1 MQSFRFI
8 LSLVFGL
15 LVGAVVNGSIVNLGI
30 LVFPF
35 PEGVNFETKEGL
47 SLFENLPIKY
57 YIFPFLAHALGTLS
71 GCIVALL
78 FVRKWAKWSIYII
91 GYCFFI
97 GGVMAGHMI
106 NTPVWFDILDLSFAY
121 LPMAW
126 LASLSNLYKKSGGNE
141 PLGQHT
147 DK

>member
-1 MQSFRFI
+1 MHALRFI

-15 LVGAVVNGSIVNLGI
+15 LVGAVVNGSIVNLGM
-30 LVFPF
+30 LLFPF

-91 GYCFFI
+91 GYCFFV
-97 GGVMAGHMI
+97 GGVMAGQLI
-106 NTPVWFDILDLSFAY
+106 NAPLWFDILDLSLAY

-126 LASLSNLYKKSGGNE
+126 LASQSNLFKK
-141 PLGQHT
+141 GQRLAP
-147 DK
+147 KG

>member
-1 MQSFRFI
+1 MHALRFI

-15 LVGAVVNGSIVNLGI
+15 LVGAVVNGSIVNLGM
-30 LVFPF
+30 LLFPF

-91 GYCFFI
+91 GYCFFF
-97 GGVMAGHMI
+97 GGVMAGQLI
-106 NTPVWFDILDLSFAY
+106 NAPLWFDILDLSLAY
-121 LPMAW
+121 MPMAW
-126 LASLSNLYKKSGGNE
+126 LASQSNLFKK
-141 PLGQHT
+141 GQRLAP
-147 DK
+147 KG

>member
-1 MQSFRFI
+1 MHALRFI

-15 LVGAVVNGSIVNLGI
+15 LVGAVVNGSIVNLGM
-30 LVFPF
+30 LLFPF

-91 GYCFFI
+91 GYCFFV
-97 GGVMAGHMI
+97 GGVMAGQLI
-106 NTPVWFDILDLSFAY
+106 NAPLWFDILDLSLAY
-121 LPMAW
+121 MPMAW
-126 LASLSNLYKKSGGNE
+126 LASQSNLFKK
-141 PLGQHT
+141 GQSLAP
-147 DK
+147 KG

>member
-1 MQSFRFI
+1 MHALRFI

-15 LVGAVVNGSIVNLGI
+15 LVGAVVNGSIVNLGM
-30 LVFPF
+30 LLFPF

-78 FVRKWAKWSIYII
+78 FVRKWAKWSIYCI
-91 GYCFFI
+91 GSCFFV
-97 GGVMAGHMI
+97 GGVMAGQLI
-106 NTPVWFDILDLSFAY
+106 NAPLWFDILDLSLAY

-126 LASLSNLYKKSGGNE
+126 LASQSNLFKK
-141 PLGQHT
+141 GQRLAP
-147 DK
+147 KG

>member
-1 MQSFRFI
+1 MHALRFI

-15 LVGAVVNGSIVNLGI
+15 LVGAVVNGSIVNLGM
-30 LVFPF
+30 LLFPF

-91 GYCFFI
+91 GYCFFV
-97 GGVMAGHMI
+97 GGLMAGQLI
-106 NTPVWFDILDLSFAY
+106 NAPLWFDILDLSLAY
-121 LPMAW
+121 MPMAW
-126 LASLSNLYKKSGGNE
+126 LASHSNLFKK
-141 PLGQHT
+141 GQRLAP
-147 DK
+147 KG

>member
-1 MQSFRFI
+1 MHALRFI

-15 LVGAVVNGSIVNLGI
+15 LVGAVVNGSIVNLGM
-30 LVFPF
+30 LLFPF

-47 SLFENLPIKY
+47 SLFENLSIKY

-91 GYCFFI
+91 GYCFFV
-97 GGVMAGHMI
+97 GGVMAGQLI
-106 NTPVWFDILDLSFAY
+106 NAPLWFDILDLSLAY
-121 LPMAW
+121 MPMAW
-126 LASLSNLYKKSGGNE
+126 LASQSNLFKK
-141 PLGQHT
+141 GQRLAP
-147 DK
+147 KG

>member
-1 MQSFRFI
+1 MHALRFI

-15 LVGAVVNGSIVNLGI
+15 LVGAVVNGSIVNLGM
-30 LVFPF
+30 LLFPF

-91 GYCFFI
+91 GYCFFV
-97 GGVMAGHMI
+97 GGVMAGQR
-106 NTPVWFDILDLSFAY
+106 NNAPLWFDILDWSLAY

-126 LASLSNLYKKSGGNE
+126 LASQSNLFKK
-141 PLGQHT
+141 GQRLAP
-147 DK
+147 KG

>member
-1 MQSFRFI
+1 MHALRFI

-15 LVGAVVNGSIVNLGI
+15 LVGAVVNGSIVNLGM
-30 LVFPF
+30 LLFPF

-91 GYCFFI
+91 GYCFFV
-97 GGVMAGHMI
+97 GGVMAGQLI
-106 NTPVWFDILDLSFAY
+106 NAPLWFDILDLSLAY
-121 LPMAW
+121 MPMAW
-126 LASLSNLYKKSGGNE
+126 LASQSNLFKK
-141 PLGQHT
+141 GQRLAP
-147 DK
+147 KG

>member
-1 MQSFRFI
+1 MHALRFI

-15 LVGAVVNGSIVNLGI
+15 LVGAVVNGSIVNLGM
-30 LVFPF
+30 LLFPF

-47 SLFENLPIKY
+47 SLFENLSIKY

-91 GYCFFI
+91 GYCFFV
-97 GGVMAGHMI
+97 GGVMEGQLI
-106 NTPVWFDILDLSFAY
+106 NAPLWFDILDLSLAY
-121 LPMAW
+121 MPVAW
-126 LASLSNLYKKSGGNE
+126 LASQSNLFKK
-141 PLGQHT
+141 GQRLAP
-147 DK
+147 KG

>member
-1 MQSFRFI
+1 MHALRFI

-15 LVGAVVNGSIVNLGI
+15 LVGAVVNGSIVNLGM
-30 LVFPF
+30 LLFPF

-47 SLFENLPIKY
+47 SLFENLSIKY

-91 GYCFFI
+91 GYCFFV
-97 GGVMAGHMI
+97 GGVMAGQLI
-106 NTPVWFDILDLSFAY
+106 NAPLWFDILDLSLAY

-126 LASLSNLYKKSGGNE
+126 LASQSNLFKK
-141 PLGQHT
+141 GQRLAP
-147 DK
+147 KG